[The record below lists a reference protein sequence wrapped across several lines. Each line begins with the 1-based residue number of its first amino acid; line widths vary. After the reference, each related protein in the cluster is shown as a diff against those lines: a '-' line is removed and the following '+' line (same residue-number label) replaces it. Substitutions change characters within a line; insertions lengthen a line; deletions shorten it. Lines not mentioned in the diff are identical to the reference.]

1 MQRDREYVCGYL
13 HQDLRAS
20 GKLAD
25 LNLATRCADNR
36 LFVSQIIRSASASL
50 VDKVFPP
57 FDPKAG
63 DPKPMNSN
71 PGIKTQESK
80 SMNPSPETQTC
91 ESTSRHKRLSPNPG
105 GFADRVFPAFEPQR
119 QES

>member
-1 MQRDREYVCGYL
+1 MNLSPEIQTHESTSRHKRLSPIPGGFVDR
-13 HQDLRAS
+13 
-20 GKLAD
+20 
-25 LNLATRCADNR
+25 
-36 LFVSQIIRSASASL
+36 
-50 VDKVFPP
+50 VFAP

-80 SMNPSPETQTC
+80 SMNPSPESQTR
-91 ESTSRHKRLSPNPG
+91 ESTSRHKRLSPSPG
-105 GFADRVFPAFEPQR
+105 GFADRVFPAFKPQR